1 MKDLFKPE
9 EKLPVEFYK
18 AQNEMMAAR
27 YAISAA
33 KLRLGIDWV
42 EYFDKAKV
50 FLRDD
55 DYKIWVFLCGVE
67 ETFKEAAQIK
77 ILNKK
82 HAKKYI
88 EKRTEKRL
96 YKIRG
101 KDDLDL
107 YLKNM

>member
-1 MKDLFKPE
+1 MKDLFKSE
-9 EKLPVEFYK
+9 EKLPIEFYK
-18 AQNEMMAAR
+18 AQNEMMSAR
-27 YAISAA
+27 YAIMAE
-33 KLRLGIDWV
+33 KLKLGLDWK
-42 EYFDKAKV
+42 EYAEKAKV
-50 FLRDD
+50 FLRED
-55 DYKIWVFLCGVE
+55 DYMMWVFLCGVE

-82 HAKKYI
+82 HARKYI
-88 EKRTEKRL
+88 DKKTEKRL